1 MKTRRIIFALLL
13 GLLLVVATSAGN
25 IWHHHNSATAES
37 NCPICHLGH
46 QAAEQPTVIQAAPVL
61 FAVGSQTPV
70 PEPAL
75 QAGPD
80 VSVLASRAPPSL

>member
-13 GLLLVVATSAGN
+13 GLLLAVATSAGN
-25 IWHHHNSATAES
+25 IWHHHSSASAES
-37 NCPICHLGH
+37 SCPICHLGH
-46 QAAEQPTVIQAAPVL
+46 QAAEQPVVVKAAPVL
-61 FAVGSQTPV
+61 SAVGSQTPV
-70 PEPAL
+70 PEPVL